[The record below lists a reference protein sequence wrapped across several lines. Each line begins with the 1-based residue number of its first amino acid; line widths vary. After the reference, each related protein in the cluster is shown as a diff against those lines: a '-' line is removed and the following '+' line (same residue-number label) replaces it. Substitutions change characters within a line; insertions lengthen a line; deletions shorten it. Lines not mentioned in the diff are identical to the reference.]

1 MGILIKSVFLVL
13 LLIKFSYAQDITGR
27 MEGRVVDTTGIS
39 LYGVNISLQSE
50 SLQGLLG
57 TSTDDKGYFRILLLP
72 IGSYKVKI
80 SFVGY
85 REITFENVQIS
96 LGKTSNLGEI
106 KLKQQAY
113 NLPNI
118 IISGEKQFIDPSSTT
133 YGGNLRSNDFENLP
147 VERNYQSMISLLPQ
161 SNLSYYGDG
170 VNIGGATGFE
180 NKYFVDG
187 VEVTDPLFAVF
198 STYLPYNFIKEV
210 EVKAGGYEAE
220 FQSALGGVINVV
232 TNSGTN
238 QFHGSAFGFYTNNS
252 FIYHKQLG
260 LLDPTQGDF
269 SDYDI
274 GLSLGGPIIQNEL
287 WFFAA
292 YNPTFSNHE
301 VSVPDFGIGVDKT
314 LRHSFAGKLKWLA
327 SQQLRINLTVTGD
340 PTVRDAVGRNVLNP
354 PTGLGNP
361 DVYLQYINEGGVNI
375 SLNGSY
381 SVGQNFLLDGFI
393 ARVIRHDT
401 GEPSTERGNEILFND
416 WTNDTQAG
424 GVGVRWD
431 SFRYSNIAKVSF
443 SILSNVHQVR
453 VGIQYKVNGTDN
465 QFDYHNI
472 IKQNDTTYQENVGN
486 GFQTVSQ
493 RIPSFFVQDSWKIFN
508 NLRAFVGIRW
518 DGQYIIGSNDKVD
531 QTVTVPLQ
539 PRIGII
545 FIPDNT
551 GKNKIFGSFGRYSQE
566 LNLGKSTGFYSD
578 QGYDSTFFYPQ
589 DPRISKNGV
598 SIAPWSASH
607 IIFPEVEDLRGQY
620 YDEFSL
626 GYERL
631 VGKNL
636 RIGVQGVYRILR
648 EAIDDAYVLS
658 EGRFR
663 IGNPGR
669 GILSDFPR
677 PERNYKALIFTIEQH
692 FDEHFNFLASYV
704 LSRDYGNYEGL
715 FDAIAHGE
723 FPNQNWSNDNP
734 FLAPIKTTGLL
745 PNDRTHLFKFSGA
758 YSFEFGLTTG
768 ITLTAQSGT
777 PLSELWDTGYGLSFL
792 SDRGAMG
799 RTSTLWDLNARFVY
813 KVAFLNIAGSRLI
826 LDIFHIASKQQ
837 PVDINQFHYY
847 DTDENGNPSVLNSN
861 YGKTYRYQQPMSVR
875 LGMEINF

>member
-1 MGILIKSVFLVL
+1 MVPTLSGRIFFWMVL
-13 LLIKFSYAQDITGR
+13 LPEL
-27 MEGRVVDTTGIS
+27 
-39 LYGVNISLQSE
+39 
-50 SLQGLLG
+50 
-57 TSTDDKGYFRILLLP
+57 
-72 IGSYKVKI
+72 
-80 SFVGY
+80 
-85 REITFENVQIS
+85 
-96 LGKTSNLGEI
+96 
-106 KLKQQAY
+106 
-113 NLPNI
+113 
-118 IISGEKQFIDPSSTT
+118 
-133 YGGNLRSNDFENLP
+133 
-147 VERNYQSMISLLPQ
+147 
-161 SNLSYYGDG
+161 
-170 VNIGGATGFE
+170 
-180 NKYFVDG
+180 
-187 VEVTDPLFAVF
+187 
-198 STYLPYNFIKEV
+198 
-210 EVKAGGYEAE
+210 
-220 FQSALGGVINVV
+220 
-232 TNSGTN
+232 SGTILVN
-238 QFHGSAFGFYTNNS
+238 L
-252 FIYHKQLG
+252 QL
-260 LLDPTQGDF
+260 
-269 SDYDI
+269 
-274 GLSLGGPIIQNEL
+274 
-287 WFFAA
+287 
-292 YNPTFSNHE
+292 
-301 VSVPDFGIGVDKT
+301 K
-314 LRHSFAGKLKWLA
+314 
-327 SQQLRINLTVTGD
+327 
-340 PTVRDAVGRNVLNP
+340 
-354 PTGLGNP
+354 
-361 DVYLQYINEGGVNI
+361 EG
-375 SLNGSY
+375 
-381 SVGQNFLLDGFI
+381 
-393 ARVIRHDT
+393 T
-401 GEPSTERGNEILFND
+401 EILFND

-589 DPRISKNGV
+589 DQEFPKMEFQLLLGV
-598 SIAPWSASH
+598 HH
-607 IIFPEVEDLRGQY
+607 ILYFQRLKDLRGQY

-631 VGKNL
+631 VGKNF

-758 YSFEFGLTTG
+758 LQ
-768 ITLTAQSGT
+768 L
-777 PLSELWDTGYGLSFL
+777 
-792 SDRGAMG
+792 
-799 RTSTLWDLNARFVY
+799 
-813 KVAFLNIAGSRLI
+813 
-826 LDIFHIASKQQ
+826 
-837 PVDINQFHYY
+837 
-847 DTDENGNPSVLNSN
+847 
-861 YGKTYRYQQPMSVR
+861 
-875 LGMEINF
+875 